1 MIRLKIFELNL
12 RKELRQRVRGIAE
25 AVHSQTVLA
34 FNTEHARTIAQDHSG
49 RETFYSKKE
58 YNTDEPWQEE
68 KLTSCQRITIQE
80 DQLGGV
86 ISQEV
91 F

>member
-12 RKELRQRVRGIAE
+12 RKELRDRVKGIAE

-34 FNTEHARTIAQDHSG
+34 FNKEHARELAQENSG
-49 RETFYSKKE
+49 KETFYSKKDFKS
-58 YNTDEPWQEE
+58 DEPWQES
-68 KLTSCQRITIQE
+68 KLTTCQRITIQE
-80 DQLGGV
+80 DSLGGV

>member
-1 MIRLKIFELNL
+1 MLKLKIFELNL
-12 RKELRQRVRGIAE
+12 RKELRQRVQGIAE

-34 FNTEHARTIAQDHSG
+34 FNKEHARDLAQDNSG
-49 RETFYSKKE
+49 KESLYSKKE
-58 YNTDEPWQEE
+58 FNSEEPWQEE
-68 KLTSCQRITIQE
+68 KLTSCQRITMQT
-80 DQLGGV
+80 DSLGGV